1 MPYVVYI
8 EIGKE
13 HKVEYIQ
20 KQTEEVAC
28 RERVAKRQTL
38 IWGATTVLTACLQ
51 ATNDSLYFGWRIQV
65 VCWGNLC
72 NVNVVWSYLT
82 SKTGDYSLD
91 AHALKLTTQ
100 QSHFFVRAYLF
111 FHNLF

>member
-38 IWGATTVLTACLQ
+38 I
-51 ATNDSLYFGWRIQV
+51 
-65 VCWGNLC
+65 
-72 NVNVVWSYLT
+72 
-82 SKTGDYSLD
+82 
-91 AHALKLTTQ
+91 
-100 QSHFFVRAYLF
+100 
-111 FHNLF
+111 